1 MALVYRETRTLEG
14 ADSYIFSFFP
24 AAYSAHNISRER
36 RWRHFGAPLV
46 SAQQRTRPKKYEKP
60 PAVVVNVSNMAS
72 SPLSLSLYKNMNP
85 CIYRLTGNLCPFT
98 CRRTDCS
105 VLSVLF
111 LSLCVEMGV
120 CGTLGVLVF
129 PLHYVIVGIS
139 RRSSTTPRWERYKST
154 GGWEVV
160 SFSLSDI
167 HRDSIIY
174 VSSLYYGQSI
184 VRLSSTKCDIGISR
198 VRSMCVQLGPRSM
211 YRVQEPIMFILSK
224 KVLPFFSLSLPPFT
238 T

>member
-1 MALVYRETRTLEG
+1 MSLT
-14 ADSYIFSFFP
+14 
-24 AAYSAHNISRER
+24 
-36 RWRHFGAPLV
+36 WRH
-46 SAQQRTRPKKYEKP
+46 R
-60 PAVVVNVSNMAS
+60 
-72 SPLSLSLYKNMNP
+72 LSLYKNMNP

-167 HRDSIIY
+167 HRDSIMY